1 MDVAAR
7 TSASP
12 PGTAA
17 RRAAA
22 PPARGADT
30 PPRAGGSLVWRMP
43 PQLLFVVGALTQY
56 VGAGL
61 AVLLFERV
69 PVIGVAWLRVL
80 AAAAVMA
87 AWTRPW
93 RLAGDGRWS
102 GERLRLVAGF
112 GIALAGMNACFYLA
126 IDRLPLGTA
135 VALEFAGPIA
145 VTALGS
151 RTRRD
156 ALALATAAAGVLL
169 LADVHVAG
177 SPAGVALA
185 LAAGALWAGYVVLGH
200 RVAAD
205 RALGASRQ
213 GLAAAMVLGAVA
225 LAPFAA
231 PSSVDALLSP
241 PLLLACVGVGL
252 ASSVVPYALD
262 QVAMARLP
270 RARFALLLALLPA
283 TATVAGLVVLQQVP
297 SVAETAGIALV
308 VCATALGSHVD

>member
-1 MDVAAR
+1 MPVAA
-7 TSASP
+7 ASEE
-12 PGTAA
+12 
-17 RRAAA
+17 
-22 PPARGADT
+22 PARGPAVPEGDRT
-30 PPRAGGSLVWRMP
+30 GLAWRMP

-61 AVLLFERV
+61 AVLLFARV
-69 PVIGVAWLRVL
+69 PVIAVAWLRV
-80 AAAAVMA
+80 AAAAVVLA
-87 AWTRPW
+87 LWARPW
-93 RLAGDGRWS
+93 RLAGGARWS
-102 GERLRLVAGF
+102 AERLRLVIAF
-112 GIALAGMNACFYLA
+112 GVALAAMNACFYLA

-156 ALALATAAAGVLL
+156 ALALLTAAAGVLL

-185 LAAGALWAGYVVLGH
+185 LAAGALWAGYIVLGH

-205 RALGASRQ
+205 PALGASRQ
-213 GLAAAMVLGAVA
+213 GLAAAMVAGALA

-231 PSSVDALLSP
+231 PGSVDALLSP
-241 PLLLACVGVGL
+241 LLLLACVGVGL

-262 QVAMARLP
+262 QIAMARLP

-283 TATVAGLVVLQQVP
+283 TATLAGLVVLQQVP
-297 SVAETAGIALV
+297 SALESVGIALV

>member
-1 MDVAAR
+1 M
-7 TSASP
+7 
-12 PGTAA
+12 
-17 RRAAA
+17 
-22 PPARGADT
+22 
-30 PPRAGGSLVWRMP
+30 RAGLVWRMP
-43 PQLLFVVGALTQY
+43 PQLLFVIGALTQY

-69 PVIGVAWLRVL
+69 PVIGVAWLRV
-80 AAAAVMA
+80 AAAAVVMV
-87 AWTRPW
+87 AWARPW
-93 RLAGDGRWS
+93 RLAGGARWS
-102 GERLRLVAGF
+102 VPRLRLVAAF
-112 GIALAGMNACFYLA
+112 GLALAGMNACFYLA
-126 IDRLPLGTA
+126 IDLLPLGTA

-151 RTRRD
+151 RGRRD
-156 ALALATAAAGVLL
+156 WLALLVAAAGVLL

-177 SPAGVALA
+177 SPGGVALA

-205 RALGASRQ
+205 PALGPSRA
-213 GLAAAMVLGAVA
+213 GLAAAMVAGAVA
-225 LAPFAA
+225 LAPFGA
-231 PSSVDALLSP
+231 PGSVDALVSI

-283 TATVAGLVVLQQVP
+283 TAALAGLVVLQQVP
-297 SVAETAGIALV
+297 SVPEAIGIVLV
-308 VCATALGSHVD
+308 VCATALGSHAGEADEPR